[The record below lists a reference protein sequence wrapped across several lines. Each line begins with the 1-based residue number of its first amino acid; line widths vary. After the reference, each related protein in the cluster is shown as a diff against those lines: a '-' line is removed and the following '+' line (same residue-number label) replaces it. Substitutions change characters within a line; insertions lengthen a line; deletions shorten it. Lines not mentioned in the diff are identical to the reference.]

1 MKKELLMGNEA
12 IARGAVEAGVSF
24 VSAYP
29 GTPSSEI
36 PATIAKIAD
45 RYGIY
50 MEYSTNEKVALEVGI
65 AASWSNL
72 RTMVTMKHVGVNV
85 AADPLMTL
93 AYAGTEGGFV
103 LVSADD
109 PSMHSSQNEQDNRY
123 YAKLANIP
131 CLEPSS
137 PQEAKDMTIKAFE
150 ISEKFK
156 LPVILRPTT
165 RVSHSR
171 GDVVLGD
178 IREKNSVKWE
188 KDPKRKVT
196 LPANARIHHI
206 ELLEKMEKV
215 EEYFEGSE
223 FNWIEGSG
231 DFGIIASGV
240 SYNYVKEAL
249 NYLGIKAE
257 VLKLGTMHPL
267 PRKTILSFMKKHEEI
282 LVVEEMEPIVETE
295 AKKIA
300 QEEEIKVKIHGKDI
314 LPRYYE
320 YSTMQVAEAIGKLV
334 GKNVK
339 IKDVDVKEYMVP
351 RPPVLCPGCPHRASF
366 YALKKAVP
374 DGIYPSDIGC
384 YTLGALPPLSAVDTC
399 ICMGGS
405 IGIACG
411 LSKALKDKKIVTT
424 IGDSTF
430 FHTGL
435 PAMVNGVYN
444 KDDFTIFLLDNRT
457 TAMTGHQPHP
467 GTGKTAT
474 GKDTPILYPEKIAES
489 IGVFTRVVDPYNLEE
504 TIKALKEAVEYKG
517 VSMVVARRE
526 CALIRKTKS
535 EPYYIDEEKCIHCF
549 TCVNKLGCP
558 AIVRDG
564 DRVYIDEKFC
574 TGCGVCAQVCPVQAI
589 KVRK

>member
-93 AYAGTEGGFV
+93 AYTGTEGGFV

-196 LPANARIHHI
+196 LPANARVHHI

-215 EEYFEGSE
+215 GEYFEGSE

-231 DFGIIASGV
+231 DLGIIASGV
-240 SYNYVKEAL
+240 SYNYVKEAI

-267 PRKTILSFMKKHEEI
+267 PRKTILSFMKKHGEI

-334 GKNVK
+334 GKDVK
-339 IKDVDVKEYMVP
+339 INSIDVSEYMVP

-489 IGVFTRVVDPYNLEE
+489 MGVFTRVVDPYNLEE

>member
-93 AYAGTEGGFV
+93 AYTGTEGGFV

-196 LPANARIHHI
+196 LPANARVHHI

-215 EEYFEGSE
+215 GEYFEGSE

-231 DFGIIASGV
+231 DLGIIASGV
-240 SYNYVKEAL
+240 SYNYVKEAI

-267 PRKTILSFMKKHEEI
+267 PRKTILSFMKKHGEI

-300 QEEEIKVKIHGKDI
+300 QEEEIKVKIRGKDI

-334 GKNVK
+334 GKDVK
-339 IKDVDVKEYMVP
+339 INSIDVSKYMVP

-489 IGVFTRVVDPYNLEE
+489 MGVFTRVVDPYNLEE
-504 TIKALKEAVEYKG
+504 TIKALKEAVEHKG

-549 TCVNKLGCP
+549 TCVNRLGCP

-564 DRVYIDEKFC
+564 DRVYIDERFC

>member
-93 AYAGTEGGFV
+93 AYTGTEGGFV

-196 LPANARIHHI
+196 LPANARVHHI

-215 EEYFEGSE
+215 GEYFEGSE

-231 DFGIIASGV
+231 DLGIIASGV

-257 VLKLGTMHPL
+257 ILKLGTMHPL
-267 PRKTILSFMKKHEEI
+267 PRKTILSFMKKHGEI

-334 GKNVK
+334 GKDVK
-339 IKDVDVKEYMVP
+339 INSIDVSKYMVP

-489 IGVFTRVVDPYNLEE
+489 MGVFTRVVDPYNLEE

>member
-93 AYAGTEGGFV
+93 AYTGTEGGFV

-196 LPANARIHHI
+196 LPANARVHHI

-215 EEYFEGSE
+215 GEYFEGSE

-231 DFGIIASGV
+231 DLGIIASGV
-240 SYNYVKEAL
+240 SYNYVKEAI

-267 PRKTILSFMKKHEEI
+267 PRKTILSFMKKHGEI

-334 GKNVK
+334 GKDVK
-339 IKDVDVKEYMVP
+339 INSIDVSKYMVP

-489 IGVFTRVVDPYNLEE
+489 MGVFTRVVDPYNLEE

>member
-93 AYAGTEGGFV
+93 AYTGTEGGFV

-196 LPANARIHHI
+196 LPANARVHHI

-215 EEYFEGSE
+215 GEYFEGSE

-231 DFGIIASGV
+231 DLGIIASGV

-267 PRKTILSFMKKHEEI
+267 PRKTILSFMKKHGEI

-300 QEEEIKVKIHGKDI
+300 QEEEIKVKIRGKDI

-334 GKNVK
+334 GKDVK
-339 IKDVDVKEYMVP
+339 INSIDVSEYMVP

-489 IGVFTRVVDPYNLEE
+489 MGVFTRVVDPYNLEE